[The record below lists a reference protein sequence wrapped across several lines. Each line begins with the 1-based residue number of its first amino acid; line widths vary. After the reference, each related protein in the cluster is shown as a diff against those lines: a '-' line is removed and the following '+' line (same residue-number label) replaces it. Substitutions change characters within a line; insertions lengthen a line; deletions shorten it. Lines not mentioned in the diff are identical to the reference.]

1 MTREDIFRLSSQNYD
16 LSVTDSGN
24 QGMPETK
31 TERKR
36 LFNQITRKAIQEA
49 VVNLVTQTGTR
60 KVTMDQVAAEAGMS
74 KGCLYIHFR
83 SKKELLES
91 VKTASFK
98 PLGDQLQEILN
109 GSNTPKQKI
118 EKIVLRL
125 LGYFDEHRG
134 LFRFLLEER
143 EIAQSQAV
151 RQKNSRYRNFVERI
165 AKVLEEGVSTGLF
178 YPMESKKVAS
188 IFIEATIAMT
198 ARRLLEED
206 PDPLDEDARLLI
218 QVLFQG
224 IALTPNSQLDHS

>member
-1 MTREDIFRLSSQNYD
+1 MAEAKI
-16 LSVTDSGN
+16 
-24 QGMPETK
+24 
-31 TERKR
+31 ERKQ

-49 VVNLVTQTGTR
+49 VVNLVTRTGTR
-60 KVTMDQVAAEAGMS
+60 RVTMDQVAAEAGMS

-91 VKTASFK
+91 VKTTSFN

-109 GSNTPKQKI
+109 GSLTPKQKI

-125 LGYFDEHRG
+125 FGYFDENRG

-165 AKVLEEGVSTGLF
+165 ANVLDEGISTGLF
-178 YPMESKKVAS
+178 CPMDSKKVAS
-188 IFIEATIAMT
+188 IFIEAMIAMT
-198 ARRLLEED
+198 ARRLLEEN
-206 PDPLDEDARLLI
+206 PGSLDEDARLLI

-224 IALTPNSQLDHS
+224 ITLMSGSQLNSH

>member
-1 MTREDIFRLSSQNYD
+1 
-16 LSVTDSGN
+16 
-24 QGMPETK
+24 
-31 TERKR
+31 
-36 LFNQITRKAIQEA
+36 
-49 VVNLVTQTGTR
+49 VVNLVTRTGTR

-91 VKTASFK
+91 VKTASFN

-109 GSNTPKQKI
+109 GSLTPKQKI
-118 EKIVLRL
+118 EKIVHRL
-125 LGYFDEHRG
+125 LDYFDENRG

-165 AKVLEEGVSTGLF
+165 AKVLDEGVSTGLF
-178 YPMESKKVAS
+178 RHMDSKKVAS
-188 IFIEATIAMT
+188 IFIEAMIAMT
-198 ARRLLEED
+198 ARRLLEEN
-206 PDPLDEDARLLI
+206 PGSLDEDARLLV

-224 IALTPNSQLDHS
+224 ITFIPGTDRL

>member
-1 MTREDIFRLSSQNYD
+1 MSKL
-16 LSVTDSGN
+16 
-24 QGMPETK
+24 K

-36 LFNQITRKAIQEA
+36 LFDQITRKAIQEA
-49 VVNLVTQTGTR
+49 VVNLVTRTGTR
-60 KVTMDQVAAEAGMS
+60 KVTMDQVAAEAGLS

-109 GSNTPKQKI
+109 GSLTPNQKI
-118 EKIVLRL
+118 ESIVHRL
-125 LGYFDEHRG
+125 FSYFDENRG

-143 EIAQSQAV
+143 EIAQSQAT

-165 AKVLEEGVSTGLF
+165 ANVLDDGVASGLF
-178 YPMESKKVAS
+178 RHMDSKKVAS
-188 IFIEATIAMT
+188 IFIEAMIAMT
-198 ARRLLEED
+198 ARRLLEET

-218 QVLFQG
+218 QVLFRG
-224 IALTPNSQLDHS
+224 IALMHDLQ

>member
-1 MTREDIFRLSSQNYD
+1 MAEAKI
-16 LSVTDSGN
+16 
-24 QGMPETK
+24 
-31 TERKR
+31 ERKR
-36 LFNQITRKAIQEA
+36 IFNQITRNAIQEA
-49 VVNLVTQTGTR
+49 VVNLVTRTGTR

-91 VKTASFK
+91 VKTASFN

-109 GSNTPKQKI
+109 GSLTPKQKI
-118 EKIVLRL
+118 EKIVHRL
-125 LGYFDEHRG
+125 LDYFDENRG

-165 AKVLEEGVSTGLF
+165 AKVLDEGVSTGLF
-178 YPMESKKVAS
+178 RHMDSKKVAS
-188 IFIEATIAMT
+188 IFIEAMIAMT
-198 ARRLLEED
+198 ARRLLEEN
-206 PDPLDEDARLLI
+206 PGSLDEDARLLV

-224 IALTPNSQLDHS
+224 ITFIPGTDRL